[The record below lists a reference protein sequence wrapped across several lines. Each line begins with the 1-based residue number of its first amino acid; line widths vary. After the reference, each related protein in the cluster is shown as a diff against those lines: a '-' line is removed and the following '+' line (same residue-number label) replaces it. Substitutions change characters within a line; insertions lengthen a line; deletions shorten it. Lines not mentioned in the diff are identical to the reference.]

1 MKFFVVFASCLAI
14 ASAAGYGGKS
24 GGSSGGYG
32 GGSSG
37 GYGGG
42 ASFGGLGLGGGFGGS
57 GRGVPGSSIAGQII
71 PIAVQ
76 SNHQIEFRD
85 VPSTGAVTPAVIEV
99 GAQSLPVMI
108 LFRSSSSTLNVQQ
121 MHDGAQGS
129 VQESSSEDE
138 PHRLVHSVTKPII
151 QEVHEVITPFRK
163 ITQEIQPVQEE
174 IQTIVAR
181 NVGGTGTSAGF
192 AGGAGSAGL
201 GGFGGLGG
209 LSGGLGGS
217 LGGSSLGGASLGGG
231 SYNVGGIG
239 IGGLGVSSSGSS
251 KGGLASI
258 QSKHHI
264 EYIDVPSSGEIK
276 PTTIE
281 VGANSIPL
289 KIIFRSASSLLN
301 IQQAHAGSE
310 GSVQESKSEDEPHR
324 LVHSVTKPIMQEIYE
339 MITPYRKITQEIKPV
354 QEEILTIVSRGN
366 KDENDYMEQKYQPQQ
381 QQPIYGSVQ
390 EIETD
395 HIPVTS
401 NNSALFSSKGS
412 NYSA

>member
-1 MKFFVVFASCLAI
+1 MMDKSRVLFPLIISRQIQLRSRIEASILKQINGNNIKSMNFIKSNDFIYGLRFRARLSLTCLVIIFWLNYEKISSSVPGYSSRYDQTRMFRKPSISSMGKVQEGGRFNMPSSMMNNPKI
-14 ASAAGYGGKS
+14 ASAYDQ
-24 GGSSGGYG
+24 SSMNE
-32 GGSSG
+32 
-37 GYGGG
+37 
-42 ASFGGLGLGGGFGGS
+42 
-57 GRGVPGSSIAGQII
+57 PI
-71 PIAVQ
+71 P
-76 SNHQIEFRD
+76 
-85 VPSTGAVTPAVIEV
+85 
-99 GAQSLPVMI
+99 
-108 LFRSSSSTLNVQQ
+108 
-121 MHDGAQGS
+121 
-129 VQESSSEDE
+129 
-138 PHRLVHSVTKPII
+138 
-151 QEVHEVITPFRK
+151 
-163 ITQEIQPVQEE
+163 
-174 IQTIVAR
+174 
-181 NVGGTGTSAGF
+181 
-192 AGGAGSAGL
+192 
-201 GGFGGLGG
+201 
-209 LSGGLGGS
+209 
-217 LGGSSLGGASLGGG
+217 
-231 SYNVGGIG
+231 
-239 IGGLGVSSSGSS
+239 
-251 KGGLASI
+251 ASI

>member
-1 MKFFVVFASCLAI
+1 MGKGYDRSTMDRNTLHQNYHRHSNDYVNSVQEGGRFNMPSSMMNNPKI
-14 ASAAGYGGKS
+14 ASAYDQ
-24 GGSSGGYG
+24 SSMNE
-32 GGSSG
+32 
-37 GYGGG
+37 
-42 ASFGGLGLGGGFGGS
+42 
-57 GRGVPGSSIAGQII
+57 PI
-71 PIAVQ
+71 P
-76 SNHQIEFRD
+76 
-85 VPSTGAVTPAVIEV
+85 
-99 GAQSLPVMI
+99 
-108 LFRSSSSTLNVQQ
+108 
-121 MHDGAQGS
+121 
-129 VQESSSEDE
+129 
-138 PHRLVHSVTKPII
+138 
-151 QEVHEVITPFRK
+151 
-163 ITQEIQPVQEE
+163 
-174 IQTIVAR
+174 
-181 NVGGTGTSAGF
+181 
-192 AGGAGSAGL
+192 
-201 GGFGGLGG
+201 
-209 LSGGLGGS
+209 
-217 LGGSSLGGASLGGG
+217 
-231 SYNVGGIG
+231 
-239 IGGLGVSSSGSS
+239 
-251 KGGLASI
+251 ASI

-401 NNSALFSSKGS
+401 SKSASFSSKGS